1 MDIKEFLFD
10 LPLYNS
16 VKRDDCQDVIDFIT
30 GHHYDGSYKE
40 VDGYNPI
47 NKCDSTFILYCSIY
61 YTVHNPL
68 GSQAL
73 NVNYVS
79 GKHEKFDTYELI
91 LKCKRYGT
99 FLHYLIHVE
108 YAEDDKDNILSL
120 SKVGQ
125 YPSVADFHIGQLR
138 KYSKILPKDKMR
150 EFTKA
155 IGLAANGVGI
165 GSFVYLRRIFEH
177 LVFEAFEVAKNRN
190 EEFDIDGFTTA
201 RMNEKIQMLS
211 GFLPDFLVKNHI
223 IYGILSKG
231 IHELS
236 EEDCKKYLTILRESI
251 EMILDEK
258 LEAHQKELKKAS
270 IKQTLS
276 QITGQLKKV
285 DADKLKNNGTE
296 QDK

>member
-1 MDIKEFLFD
+1 MTVKEFLFD
-10 LPLYNS
+10 LPLYQK
-16 VKRDDCQDVIDFIT
+16 VLEGDCEDIINFLAR
-30 GHHYDGSYKE
+30 GGLGREE

-47 NKCDSTFILYCSIY
+47 KQCDSTFELFSSIY
-61 YTVHNPL
+61 NTIHNPIGDSSL
-68 GSQAL
+68 EVA
-73 NVNYVS
+73 YVS
-79 GKHEKFDTYELI
+79 GKRERFNTYEVVLR
-91 LKCKRYGT
+91 CKRYGT
-99 FLHYLIHVE
+99 FLHYLIHTE
-108 YAEDDKDNILSL
+108 YDDNDYKHDYIISV

-125 YPSVADFHIGQLR
+125 YPSIADFHIGQIH
-138 KYSKILPKDKMR
+138 KYNKVLPKDKMR

-177 LVFEAFEVAKNRN
+177 LVFEALEAAKVRN
-190 EEFDIDGFTTA
+190 ERFDVAAFNAA

-211 GFLPDFLVKNHI
+211 GILPDFLVENHT

-236 EEDCKKYLTILRESI
+236 EEDCKKYFSILRESI

-258 LEAHQKELKKAS
+258 LEAYQKESKKKS

-276 QITGQLKKV
+276 QIAGELKK
-285 DADKLKNNGTE
+285 
-296 QDK
+296 